1 MDIKEVMKLENTN
14 KEYIAN
20 GKKFKVINNK
30 IALTGR
36 SIVELIDE
44 NGEAV
49 ENNRHL
55 FDILHWDFEENIDWS
70 KTPIDAPIIV
80 KDTKYSNWVK
90 MHFAKYEDGKIYAWK
105 NGKTSFT
112 VECDEECIEWAYAK
126 LI

>member
-1 MDIKEVMKLENTN
+1 MDIKEVMKLGNAN
-14 KEYIAN
+14 KEYMAN
-20 GKKFKVINNK
+20 GKKFKVINK
-30 IALTGR
+30 IALVGR
-36 SIVELIDE
+36 NIVELVDE
-44 NGEAV
+44 QGEAV
-49 ENNRHL
+49 EINRHL
-55 FDILHWDFEENIDWS
+55 FDILQWDFEEVVDWL

-90 MHFAKYEDGKIYAWK
+90 MHFAKYENGYVYAWK